1 METVFDIETD
11 GLLDVLTKI
20 HVMSWS
26 NDMGEVKH
34 THDYDEMRYVLLNSE
49 TLVGHNIIRFDIPA
63 VEKLLGIKVKAR
75 LIDTLALSWYINH
88 GRMKHGLEGYGEEYG
103 VPKPVIKDWNTLTP
117 QEYAHRCDEDVKINN
132 RLWRDLDLKLNKL
145 YRDAPEDKNRL
156 IDYLS
161 FKLDCAREQEELQ
174 WKLDV
179 PKAQAAYDEISR
191 LKEEKVEQ
199 LADAMPKRV
208 LTKTVKQ
215 PKRDRYKK
223 DGNLSSDWENWFGLC
238 KQYRQPDTTLD
249 FVVEK
254 GRERGN
260 PNSNDQVKD
269 WLYSLGWKPVTY
281 KFTRNKVTGNEK
293 RIEQVRKG
301 SELCQ
306 SVRDL
311 SSVDAAVDLLD
322 GLTVLTH
329 RAGILKG
336 FLEGHTDG
344 YLQAGV
350 AGLTNTFRFKHF
362 KPLVNLPSVDKPY
375 GDVIRGCLIAPEGYM
390 LCGADMTSL
399 EDTTKRHY
407 MKPLDPDYVNEM
419 SREGFDPHLDLAKYY
434 YESVLVSTIEEEE
447 RKLKGI
453 LTAGKKS
460 PSLVN
465 ILASLRASL
474 KSYNDGEVDLKK
486 LRKSYKV
493 VNYSATYGVG
503 AAKLARETGMSE
515 RDAKSLLKA
524 FWSRNWAIEK
534 VASAAKTREV
544 LEGMWLKNPVSG
556 FWHSL
561 RSEKDRFSTLNQST
575 GVFCFDTWVALCRE
589 NGIKCVGQ
597 FHDEVIALVKK
608 GDEGNVE
615 SIMHDAAIK
624 LNQKVKL
631 NVPLGTDVQF
641 GNTYADIH

>member
-132 RLWRDLDLKLNKL
+132 RLWRDLSLKLGKL
-145 YRDAPEDKNRL
+145 YKDTPEDRNRL

-179 PKAQAAYDEISR
+179 PKAQAAYDEISQ

-199 LADAMPKRV
+199 LADAMPKRI
-208 LTKTVKQ
+208 LERMATK
-215 PKRDRYKK
+215 PKVMHKK
-223 DGNLSSDWENWFGLC
+223 DGELSSHGEKWVALC
-238 KQYRQPDTTLD
+238 KEYKQSVTTIG
-249 FVVEK
+249 FKVKTGE
-254 GRERGN
+254 ERGN

-269 WLYSLGWKPVTY
+269 WLRSLGWEPRTF
-281 KFTRNKVTGNEK
+281 KFVRDKSNGDTRQ
-293 RIEQVRKG
+293 IEQVRKG
-301 SELCQ
+301 SDLCS
-306 SVRDL
+306 SVSKL
-311 SSVDAAVDLLD
+311 SSVDPAVDLLD

-329 RAGILKG
+329 RAGILKS

-575 GVFCFDTWVALCRE
+575 GVFCFDTWVELCRE

-608 GDEGNVE
+608 GDEGTVE
-615 SIMHDAAIK
+615 KVMHEAAIK